1 MKSPLSAVGNA
12 IWVASRFAP
21 TYQGGLAVYSRQVIQ
36 GIQQNIPRPLRVI
49 CAAKE
54 IDSLPTLSDYGNF
67 PIEELKLSWIGSLTR
82 PLWSRFASKPLLR
95 GVLESILQRAWQR
108 PDTDNPSVVHYV
120 GTGWDYFGF
129 EMAKL
134 ARHHQARF
142 VITPAMHPGSWG
154 SDRIDARLYRQA
166 DHVICFTKSEGSF
179 LQQLG
184 VSSEKIS
191 VSYLPPTCRSDGDG
205 QRFRKSAGINN
216 RLCVLFL
223 GRRDEGKGYP
233 ALLKAWSLVLR
244 AVPDAV
250 LVLAGAAGQQYRELL
265 AEIPA
270 SNVLDLGLPDELA
283 KADAIAGCDI
293 FCLPSAHESF
303 GIVYVDAWTYGKP
316 VICGTAPAC
325 REFIE
330 DGKTG
335 LWANHVPE
343 ELADKLLTLLENPN
357 LRRTMGDAGK
367 LDQACSFSYP
377 GGKRSDIDSADLIE
391 SVPEPRSRGCGAMQS
406 EQPLMRLAEADKKI

>member
-1 MKSPLSAVGNA
+1 MTSPSSAAGSA

-21 TYQGGLAVYSRQVIQ
+21 TYQGGLAVYSRLVIQ
-36 GIQQNIPRPLRVI
+36 GIQQKIPLPLRVI

-54 IDSLPTLSDYGNF
+54 IDSLPTLPDYGDF
-67 PIEELKLSWIGSLTR
+67 PVEELKMSLIGRLTR
-82 PLWSRFASKPLLR
+82 PLWSRFASKPLLF
-95 GVLESILQRAWQR
+95 GGLESILQRAWQR
-108 PDTDNPSVVHYV
+108 PHTDIPSVIHYV

-134 ARHHQARF
+134 ARYHQARF

-166 DHVICFTKSEGSF
+166 DHVICFTKSEGGF

-184 VSSEKIS
+184 VPNEKIS

-205 QRFRKSAGINN
+205 VRFRKSAGIDSQ
-216 RLCVLFL
+216 LCVLFL
-223 GRRDEGKGYP
+223 GRRDDGKGYP

-250 LVLAGAAGQQYRELL
+250 LVLAGAAGEQYRDLL
-265 AEIPA
+265 AEIPT
-270 SNVLDLGLPDELA
+270 SSVLDLGLPDEIA

-303 GIVYVDAWTYGKP
+303 GIVYVDAWSYGKP

-325 REFIE
+325 REFIQ

-335 LWANHVPE
+335 LWANQVPE
-343 ELADKLLTLLENPN
+343 ELADKLILLLKNPD
-357 LRRTMGDAGK
+357 LRHAMGNAGK
-367 LDQACSFSYP
+367 LEQAQGFNNEIFCKIHFDALGLSY
-377 GGKRSDIDSADLIE
+377 
-391 SVPEPRSRGCGAMQS
+391 S
-406 EQPLMRLAEADKKI
+406 EAS